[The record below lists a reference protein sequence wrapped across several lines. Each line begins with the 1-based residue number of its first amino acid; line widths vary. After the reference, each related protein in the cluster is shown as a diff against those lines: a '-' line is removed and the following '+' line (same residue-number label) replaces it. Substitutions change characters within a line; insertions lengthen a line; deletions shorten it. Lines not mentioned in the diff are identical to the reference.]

1 MIENRPGWNF
11 KKPQDFWGEIAPCEH
26 VLQIYETNEAFL
38 NTLGGFVGDGINSN
52 DCSIVIATRAHLDSL
67 ESRLISHGVNV
78 DSLISEDLYIPID
91 AEEALAVFM
100 VNDWPDPELF
110 FNMVSGL
117 IQRGR
122 LKNRNIRAFG
132 EMVAL
137 LWAQG
142 NNGATVQLEHLWN
155 RYCSQQEITL
165 FCAYPKSGF
174 TDDAEQSINHI
185 CAAHSR
191 IISGNYTG
199 EQGVLY
205 KNVSLET
212 I

>member
-1 MIENRPGWNF
+1 MEDMQGW
-11 KKPQDFWGEIAPCEH
+11 KSSKPQDFWGEIAPCEH
-26 VLQIYETNEAFL
+26 VLQIYDNNFAFI
-38 NTLGGFVGDGINSN
+38 NTLAGFVGDGINSN
-52 DCSIVIATRAHLDSL
+52 DCSIVIATGAHLRAL
-67 ESRLISHGVNV
+67 KRRLTNHGVNV

-100 VNDWPDPELF
+100 VNDWPDPALF

-117 IQRGR
+117 LQRGR
-122 LKNRNIRAFG
+122 SKNRNIRAFG

-137 LWAQG
+137 LWANG

-155 RYCSQQEITL
+155 RFCSQQEITL

-174 TDDAEQSINHI
+174 TEDAERSLHHI
-185 CAAHSR
+185 CAAHTKV
-191 IISGNYTG
+191 ISGQYTG
-199 EQGVLY
+199 DPAVRYRDAGLMA
-205 KNVSLET
+205 